1 MTLLLPAPAWAAD
14 GTLSDGPS
22 LKQTGS
28 ADFKNYTDLSI
39 LGVSEDGSVAVVS
52 ASNQGT
58 EVLKYFMVTTKDVSL
73 TEIASTTI
81 DSNKSYSTMV
91 SQDGKYVYFYD
102 SVDREVNMID
112 VATKKTTVLPGL
124 TLEDG
129 WYLSW
134 ADHDRLFVSEN
145 TDDNAAVAIY
155 DVKQQRL
162 LPSVDLSDIFGYVTD
177 PTLSHVYTIEASSGS
192 SSGTLHT
199 YDLTTGQEAESV
211 SVTFPSGINF
221 DTVGPYWF
229 LPDGKTM
236 LVVFYTS
243 DYDAIYA
250 RLDTKTGK
258 MSYLSDK
265 PTAVGV
271 MGGDR
276 YALVYEGKSGGP
288 SEPLRYSDVSDLTS
302 VGVYDTVAGRMMW
315 NVNDSSLMKMLAWE
329 GGVSSVSLSEDGRY
343 AFAAS
348 SSGDTDG
355 RVEVIDMKTGTKST
369 AATPDKNR
377 QYLGSSAFS
386 LSSDSSTLL
395 IATVPTSEGY
405 ADGDN
410 AAKLLIYNTGIGG
423 TLWSRPKAWIMVG
436 AGAGAAVILLVV
448 IVLLVVRA
456 RKRRR
461 RQVAAGGVT
470 GAGGGAFGA
479 GVPAMPGIPGMP
491 NAPNMSGMPSAPV
504 MPNSPNIPNEPSMPS
519 APVASGASGTMPPAP
534 SSVAIPL
541 PTMAQSG
548 QHPGQVP
555 GGPQAGQPR
564 PKFCTSCGAAL
575 GDASVKFC
583 PQCGQRVA

>member
-1 MTLLLPAPAWAAD
+1 MTLVLPTPAWAAD
-14 GTLSDGPS
+14 GPLTDGPS

-39 LGVSEDGSVAVVS
+39 LGVSDDGSVAVVS

-58 EVLKYFMVTTKDVSL
+58 EVSKYFMVTTKDVSL
-73 TEIASTTI
+73 TEIASEKA
-81 DSNKSYSTMV
+81 DSDKSYSVMV

-102 SVDREVNMID
+102 SVDKQVNMID

-134 ADHDRLFVSEN
+134 ADHDRLIIYEG
-145 TDDNAAVAIY
+145 TDDNAAVAVY

-177 PTLSHVYTIEASSGS
+177 STLSHVYTIEASSGS

-199 YDLTTGQEAESV
+199 YDLTTGQKTDSKSV
-211 SVTFPSGINF
+211 SFPSGINF

-229 LPDGKTM
+229 MPDGKTM

-271 MGGDR
+271 IGGNR

-288 SEPLRYSDVSDLTS
+288 SEPLRYSDVSDLSS
-302 VGVYDTVAGRMMW
+302 VGIYDTVAGRMIW

-343 AFAAS
+343 AFAG
-348 SSGDTDG
+348 SSGDSDG

-369 AATPDKNR
+369 VATPDKNR
-377 QYLGSSAFS
+377 QYLGSSAVS
-386 LSSDSSTLL
+386 LSHDSSTLL

-410 AAKLLIYNTGIGG
+410 AAKLLIYDTGIGG
-423 TLWSRPKAWIMVG
+423 NPWSRPKAWIMVG
-436 AGAGAAVILLVV
+436 VGAGAAVILLVV

-456 RKRRR
+456 RRRRR
-461 RQVAAGGVT
+461 RQVAAGGV
-470 GAGGGAFGA
+470 AGVGVGSGISAFGA
-479 GVPAMPGIPGMP
+479 GVPAMPGASGMPGVPGMP
-491 NAPNMSGMPSAPV
+491 NAPNMPNAPSAPGV
-504 MPNSPNIPNEPSMPS
+504 PG
-519 APVASGASGTMPPAP
+519 ASGVSGTMPPA
-534 SSVAIPL
+534 SSGVAIPL

-548 QHPGQVP
+548 QRPVQVP
-555 GGPQAGQPR
+555 GGAQAGQSR

-583 PQCGQRVA
+583 PQCGRRVA